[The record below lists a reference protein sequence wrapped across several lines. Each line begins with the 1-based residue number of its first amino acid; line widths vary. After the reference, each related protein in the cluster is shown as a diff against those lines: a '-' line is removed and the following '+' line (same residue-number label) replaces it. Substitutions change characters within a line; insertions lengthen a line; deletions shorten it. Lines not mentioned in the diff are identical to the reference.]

1 MEGRVGRVQNSS
13 LCVGAHYGAD
23 GMRMVV
29 SSFVPTL
36 AEVERAAKVMA
47 GAGAGSVL
55 VFGSVVRG
63 DAHRHSDIDLMV
75 IYDDL
80 DYAVRQDLAMELE
93 RLAAAEVGC
102 RVDVHLTDRPE
113 WKMRTEQVVT
123 SFESRIKRQAVVV
136 VDKEPGEVDWDK
148 EMVMPDSDYQEAVE
162 RLRQAANALVSVSA
176 SLEPTSYQRLLEES
190 GQEAES
196 FAVYEQRLAQGCAA
210 GHLAVETGLK
220 ALIHLLSSPQAQA
233 WGHGIERLLS
243 QLPEPHRRKIESRLA
258 RVGVNNLQKWQE
270 QARYQRFVT
279 PTPEGFAA
287 IAEAAGCVVLYAADQ
302 FPSDP
307 DMATRVRRLVSFI
320 RQEIARRDLYT
331 GHDRTKREGPG
342 LSLDQ

>member
-1 MEGRVGRVQNSS
+1 
-13 LCVGAHYGAD
+13 
-23 GMRMVV
+23 MRMVD
-29 SSFVPTL
+29 SFFVPTL
-36 AEVERAAKVMA
+36 AEAERAAKVVA

-123 SFESRIKRQAVVV
+123 SFESRVKRQAVVV

-148 EMVMPDSDYQEAVE
+148 GMVMPESDYEEAVE
-162 RLRQAANALVSVSA
+162 RLRQAANALVGISA
-176 SLEPTSYQRLLEES
+176 SLEPTSYQRLMEES
-190 GQEAES
+190 GQEVEA

-210 GHLAVETGLK
+210 GHLAVETGVK

-233 WGHGIERLLS
+233 WGHDIDRLLS
-243 QLPEPHRRKIESRLA
+243 QLPEPHRSKIESRL
-258 RVGVNNLQKWQE
+258 VGVGVRNLQKWQE
-270 QARYQRFVT
+270 QARYERFVT
-279 PTPEGFAA
+279 STPEVFTT
-287 IAEAAGCVVLYAADQ
+287 IAEAACSVVLYVADQ
-302 FPSDP
+302 FPSDQE
-307 DMATRVRRLVSFI
+307 MTTRVWRLVPFI
-320 RQEIARRDLYT
+320 QQEIARRDLYT
-331 GHDRTKREGPG
+331 GHDRNEREGPE
-342 LSLDQ
+342 LSLDL